1 MEKRVPIA
9 LFTVLIFFLFTGKSF
24 AQLMSTDSSSQQPA
38 FSNAVSLLS
47 NSLGEQSPLY
57 NGPEYYFYDHSIK
70 GNAYF
75 MDVNMF
81 AAGSVFYEGQSFKN
95 VQMLY
100 DLYTDDV
107 AVLLYN
113 HFLKFYLLKPKVKS
127 FDFLEHHFVNISNDT
142 ISNKSIIKSGYYD
155 ELYNGKVQVLV
166 KRTKSIQT
174 TSSLVGLEKY
184 FSPAVDYYIRKN
196 KVYYSFSGQGELL
209 DILKDRKKE
218 IQQYIKANKI
228 KFRDDR
234 EQAMVKIVS
243 YYDHITN

>member
-1 MEKRVPIA
+1 MKKRVLIT
-9 LFTVLIFFLFTGKSF
+9 LFTTLIILLFTGKSF
-24 AQLMSTDSSSQQPA
+24 AQLMGTDSSSQQPA
-38 FSNAVSLLS
+38 FNNAISLF
-47 NSLGEQSPLY
+47 NASLGEQAPLY
-57 NGPEYYFYDHSIK
+57 NGPEYYFYDHTIK

-75 MDVNMF
+75 MDINTF
-81 AAGSVFYEGQSFKN
+81 TAGAVFYDGQSFNN

-100 DLYTDDV
+100 DLYSDDV

-113 HFLKFYLLKPKVKS
+113 HFQKIYLLKPKVKN
-127 FDFLEHHFVNISNDT
+127 FDFLGHHFVNINTDT
-142 ISNKSIIKSGYYD
+142 INNKSDIKSGYYD
-155 ELYNGKVQVLV
+155 ELYNGKEQVLV

-184 FSPAVDYYIRKN
+184 FSPAIDYYIRKG
-196 KVYYSFSGQGELL
+196 KVYYSFSSQGQLL

>member
-1 MEKRVPIA
+1 MKKRIPIA
-9 LFTVLIFFLFTGKSF
+9 LFTILIIFLFTGKSF

-38 FSNAVSLLS
+38 FNNAVSLLS
-47 NSLGEQSPLY
+47 ASLGEQAPLY
-57 NGPEYYFYDHSIK
+57 NGPEYYFYDHTIK
-70 GNAYF
+70 GTAYF
-75 MDVNMF
+75 MDVNTF
-81 AAGSVFYEGQSFKN
+81 TPGSVFYDGHLFSN

-113 HFLKFYLLKPKVKS
+113 HFQKISLLKSKVKS
-127 FDFLEHHFVNISNDT
+127 FDFLGHHFVNINTDT
-142 ISNKSIIKSGYYD
+142 ISNKSDIKSGYYD
-155 ELYNGKVQVLV
+155 ELYSGKEDIIV

-184 FSPAVDYYIRKN
+184 FSPAIDYYIIKN
-196 KVYYSFSGQGELL
+196 KVYYSFSSQGQLL
-209 DILKDRKKE
+209 DILKERKKD